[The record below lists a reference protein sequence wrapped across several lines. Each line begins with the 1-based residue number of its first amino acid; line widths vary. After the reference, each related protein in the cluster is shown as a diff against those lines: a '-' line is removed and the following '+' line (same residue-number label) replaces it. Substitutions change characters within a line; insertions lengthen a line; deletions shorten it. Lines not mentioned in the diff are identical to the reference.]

1 MSGERAPLVLFLVLS
16 VATVLCYWL
25 WFLYLEHLRLDDG
38 EQEAGLAPLYLLLI
52 LPVLLLYRSLQEMPA
67 YQREVDVVVVHVKN
81 IEPVKVKEKKVLKM
95 IAPRPRVEEK
105 DPSKIVSLPPNQDPV
120 TKPSSWIWPRVAKRP
135 QTVPTSHQ
143 VTPTNPPVLTNSAGF
158 AGKLARLSRKLTKV
172 SGKLTP
178 KHKLVK
184 VGTKKP
190 AKLLW
195 LRAKLAKLG
204 KRNDKRISFEVSG
217 EPSVEDMRESPTRR
231 KSGKMKK
238 KFSGV
243 FKKLPAMIN
252 KLSRNSK
259 E

>member
-1 MSGERAPLVLFLVLS
+1 M
-16 VATVLCYWL
+16 
-25 WFLYLEHLRLDDG
+25 
-38 EQEAGLAPLYLLLI
+38 
-52 LPVLLLYRSLQEMPA
+52 
-67 YQREVDVVVVHVKN
+67 KN
-81 IEPVKVKEKKVLKM
+81 IEPVKVKEKRVLKM

-105 DPSKIVSLPPNQDPV
+105 DPSKIVSLPPDQDPA

-135 QTVPTSHQ
+135 KPSPTTVPTSHQ
-143 VTPTNPPVLTNSAGF
+143 VTPTNPALTNPAGF
-158 AGKLARLSRKLTKV
+158 ARKLARLSQKLTKV
-172 SGKLTP
+172 SDKLTP

-204 KRNDKRISFEVSG
+204 KRNDKRISFEVR

>member
-1 MSGERAPLVLFLVLS
+1 M
-16 VATVLCYWL
+16 
-25 WFLYLEHLRLDDG
+25 
-38 EQEAGLAPLYLLLI
+38 
-52 LPVLLLYRSLQEMPA
+52 
-67 YQREVDVVVVHVKN
+67 KN
-81 IEPVKVKEKKVLKM
+81 IEPVKVREKKVLKM

-105 DPSKIVSLPPNQDPV
+105 DPSKIVSLPPDQDPV

-135 QTVPTSHQ
+135 KPSPTTVPTSHQ
-143 VTPTNPPVLTNSAGF
+143 VTPTNPVLTNSAGF

-204 KRNDKRISFEVSG
+204 KRNDKRISFEVR
-217 EPSVEDMRESPTRR
+217 EHSVEDMRESPTRR

-252 KLSRNSK
+252 KLSRNNK